1 MRPQS
6 TVVAH
11 IDVTF
16 HVDSAAPPPD
26 RPIHDALR
34 SVRALEIEAPTVE
47 HAEHYAVQLM
57 HELER
62 AGN

>member
-1 MRPQS
+1 MPAQS

-11 IDVTF
+11 IPVTF
-16 HVDSAAPPPD
+16 RVNPQAPPPD

-34 SVRALEIEAPTVE
+34 SVRALEIEAPTLE
-47 HAEHYAVQLM
+47 LAEHYAEGLM
-57 HELER
+57 RELER